1 MENILCTGSRQQ
13 PIFNRGRNVR
23 NKLKVGGALP
33 QSLVFFCMQETPT
46 NELSSQ
52 GAPDGDSPS
61 PGSMAEPGL
70 DAFPSADGF
79 SEYWV
84 KEERASGKQSGI

>member
-1 MENILCTGSRQQ
+1 
-13 PIFNRGRNVR
+13 
-23 NKLKVGGALP
+23 
-33 QSLVFFCMQETPT
+33 MQETPT